1 MLPCVRSILSST
13 STVLTSPSV
22 HIYHRPLE
30 HVAPIRALLSH
41 ERRTMLLSF
50 CWSLEDLWLDL
61 PQWLEEMHDTEDS
74 ILMESQ
80 Y

>member
-1 MLPCVRSILSST
+1 
-13 STVLTSPSV
+13 
-22 HIYHRPLE
+22 
-30 HVAPIRALLSH
+30 
-41 ERRTMLLSF
+41 MLLSF